1 MRLTKRKA
9 VEITKEL
16 WEWCAETGES
26 KWQWP
31 KWRKYGEFHAS
42 CPLCEYAERHT
53 GACSPCPLL
62 GMWSDGSTMSRCMD
76 FGSPFLMWKD
86 TFDILEPSYNDMG
99 LRKESAREIV
109 DLCNR
114 WLG

>member
-16 WEWCAETGES
+16 WEWLAETGES
-26 KWQWP
+26 KWGWP
-31 KWRKYGEFHAS
+31 KWEEYGDFHAS
-42 CPLCEYAERHT
+42 CPLCEYTDRHT
-53 GACSPCPLL
+53 CLSCQSCPLL
-62 GMWSDGSTMSRCMD
+62 GMWLDRRSSLCMD
-76 FGSPFLMWKD
+76 AGSPFRRWIG
-86 TFDILEPSYNDMG
+86 TFEIEEPSYNDMG